1 MHVLL
6 KGLSNDVK
14 EECRS
19 TSTCF
24 KDCLNVMPHNSAVYS
39 PIWSEIFR
47 VCSTHQCL
55 QFTIKKEAFQDINNF
70 HICPHIPPLKT
81 V

>member
-19 TSTCF
+19 TPTCF

-39 PIWSEIFR
+39 PIGVKFSGFVLLINAYNLPSRRKHSKTLTIFIYAH
-47 VCSTHQCL
+47 TYL
-55 QFTIKKEAFQDINNF
+55 
-70 HICPHIPPLKT
+70 L
-81 V
+81 